1 MGKTDVAIPKRK
13 SLAGKCGIPFKKDRE
28 YGEPVFSRRENDIP
42 TELVFPNEIILRMEP
57 YMHRDEFGRE
67 IFGNLCR
74 HWVMRL
80 ADRPDRFVDMWQER
94 GRWFV
99 RKDFRPKEW

>member
-1 MGKTDVAIPKRK
+1 MIPKRK
-13 SLAGKCGIPFKKDRE
+13 SLAGKCGIPFEKDRK
-28 YGEPVFSRRENDIP
+28 YGKPVFDRPENGIP
-42 TELVFPNEIILRMEP
+42 SELEFDDGTRLRMDSSVHE
-57 YMHRDEFGRE
+57 DEFGRE

>member
-1 MGKTDVAIPKRK
+1 MIPKRK
-13 SLAGKCGIPFKKDRE
+13 SLAGKCGIPFEKDRR
-28 YGEPVFSRRENDIP
+28 YGEPVYGRSENDIP
-42 TELVFPNEIILRMEP
+42 VALDFEDETRLRLGP
-57 YMHRDEFGRE
+57 YVHRDEYGRE

-80 ADRPDRFVDMWQER
+80 ANSGEGFIDLWEEG

-99 RKDFRPKEW
+99 RKDAQPKKW